1 MNLYKEAKRP
11 DGLVIRYEA
20 KDGKTLFKLN
30 PKRRELGV
38 KKQRRDEDPR
48 HERDLRGHPRRR

>member
-11 DGLVIRYEA
+11 DGLVIRYEG

-30 PKRRELGV
+30 PKRRTV
-38 KKQRRDEDPR
+38 KPR
-48 HERDLRGHPRRR
+48 GAVAPAAKATDAKPTKAAA